1 MTETVTNIQI
11 VVTIVTAILGSSL
24 LTTVFTKLFDYFTA
38 TKKTYQILLLA
49 ALEQLCDKIL
59 AQGYRTQ
66 MQTLR
71 LKEIQD
77 QYRKIKGDGY
87 ADALVA
93 DAMAMPLREHRKE
106 AA

>member
-1 MTETVTNIQI
+1 
-11 VVTIVTAILGSSL
+11 
-24 LTTVFTKLFDYFTA
+24 
-38 TKKTYQILLLA
+38 
-49 ALEQLCDKIL
+49 
-59 AQGYRTQ
+59 

-77 QYRKIKGDGY
+77 QYKKINGDGY
-87 ADALVA
+87 TATLVA